1 MQYSCKQQAG
11 KVSPWLIGI
20 VSGFALVISV
30 NILMMT
36 LAMRSSVG
44 EIESNPYEK
53 GMAFQETINKRQYLK
68 SQGIS
73 IVATLRDSSATTE
86 SEILIKVDQN
96 GTPLS
101 NLELRAELRR
111 PADQTF
117 DRECQLSYIANG
129 EYSCSFAQLPQG
141 LYLMTLLVGESGRH
155 DQELVLT
162 R

>member
-1 MQYSCKQQAG
+1 MQYFCKQQTG

-20 VSGFALVISV
+20 VAGFALVISV

-53 GMAFQETINKRQYLK
+53 GMAFQDTIDKRQYLK
-68 SQGIS
+68 SQGIG
-73 IVATLRDSSATTE
+73 IVATLHDRSGTSDSE
-86 SEILIKVDQN
+86 LLIKASKN

-101 NLELRAELRR
+101 NLELRVELRR
-111 PADQTF
+111 PADRAF
-117 DRECQLSYIANG
+117 DRDCQLSSLANG
-129 EYSCSFAQLPQG
+129 EYTCSFAQLPQG
-141 LYLMTLLVGESGRH
+141 LFLMTLLVGENGRH